1 MSRKQIRLR
10 AQNRARK
17 NKRNPDAAQ
26 SPTPD
31 VGVAEAAA
39 EDVVEEIVEDIAED
53 VEEQRKHPRIQVPL
67 LVEIQHPSLG
77 RQRCVARDISQGGV
91 YVTIEGVDIRSGA
104 TVKLTLLNSNSVYKQ
119 PTPTVDM
126 EVVRA
131 DEHGMG
137 LKFIG
142 KTSQHLWQSVEHFR
156 LELAIGRDY
165 FQIHVSPVVI
175 NERGQLLVVQ
185 QHGHWTFPGD
195 YLVVGANWRQVI
207 QQSLRDRFA
216 LKRLNIDHI
225 LDMTSSNS
233 DELPEAATMKI
244 FVLIHGDA
252 GKFSFPDA
260 GHADSHS
267 ANARSGDSL
276 AYKSYRWLDNKR
288 DLAELS
294 FIDEQTRQIASNALD
309 EPAVQA

>member
-10 AQNRARK
+10 AQNRAQK
-17 NKRNPDAAQ
+17 NKRNPDAAP

-31 VGVAEAAA
+31 AGVAEAVA
-39 EDVVEEIVEDIAED
+39 EDVVED

-77 RQRCVARDISQGGV
+77 RQRCVAKDISQGGV

-104 TVKLTLLNSNSVYKQ
+104 NVKLTLLNSNSVYKQ
-119 PTPTVDM
+119 STPTVDM

-137 LKFIG
+137 LKFIS

-156 LELAIGRDY
+156 VELAIGRDY

-185 QHGHWTFPGD
+185 QHGHWTFPGA

-216 LKRLNIDHI
+216 LRKLHIDHI

-244 FVLIHGDA
+244 FVLMHGDA
-252 GKFSFPDA
+252 GEFSFPDS

-267 ANARSGDSL
+267 GNTRSGDSL

-294 FIDEQTRQIASNALD
+294 FIDEQTRQIAGNALD
-309 EPAVQA
+309 EPAVEA

>member
-10 AQNRARK
+10 AQNRAQK
-17 NKRNPDAAQ
+17 NKRNPDAAP

-31 VGVAEAAA
+31 AGVAEAVA
-39 EDVVEEIVEDIAED
+39 EDVVEGIVED

-77 RQRCVARDISQGGV
+77 RQRCVAKDISQGGV

-104 TVKLTLLNSNSVYKQ
+104 NVKLTLLNSNSVYRQ

-137 LKFIG
+137 LKFIS

-156 LELAIGRDY
+156 RELAIGRDY

-185 QHGHWTFPGD
+185 QHGYWTFPGA

-216 LKRLNIDHI
+216 LRRLHIDHI

-252 GKFSFPDA
+252 GEFSFPDS
-260 GHADSHS
+260 GYADSHS
-267 ANARSGDSL
+267 GNTRSGDSL
-276 AYKSYRWLDNKR
+276 AYKSYRWLANKR

-294 FIDEQTRQIASNALD
+294 FINEQTRQIAGNALD